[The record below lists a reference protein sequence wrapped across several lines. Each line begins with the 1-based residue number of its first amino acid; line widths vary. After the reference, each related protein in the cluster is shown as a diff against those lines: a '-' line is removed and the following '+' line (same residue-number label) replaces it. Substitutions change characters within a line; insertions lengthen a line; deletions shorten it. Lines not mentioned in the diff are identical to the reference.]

1 MLDSENDLRARVD
14 AFVDDLNVLIR
25 EAALLAVQQALGATG
40 GRGVGRR
47 GPGRPR
53 GTGRAVAAKRGGKRA
68 KRDPKV
74 VLAVADKVHTAIKAK
89 PGQSV
94 EQIGKALGME
104 TKALTLPIRKLL
116 DAKRVKTKGQRRGTR
131 YFPS

>member
-1 MLDSENDLRARVD
+1 MSDSGNDLRARVD

-25 EAALLAVQQALGATG
+25 EAALLAVHQALGVSAK
-40 GRGVGRR
+40 R

-53 GTGRAVAAKRGGKRA
+53 GAAKAPAAKRGGKRA
-68 KRDPKV
+68 KRDPQA
-74 VLAVADKVHTAIKAK
+74 VLAMADKVHAAIKAK

-94 EQIGKALGME
+94 EQIGKGLGMP

-131 YFPS
+131 YFPG

>member
-1 MLDSENDLRARVD
+1 MVNSPNDLRARVD
-14 AFVDDLNVLIR
+14 AFVADLAVLIR
-25 EAALLAVQQALGATG
+25 QSALEAVQEALGAG
-40 GRGVGRR
+40 AAPRR

-53 GTGRAVAAKRGGKRA
+53 GSGKAPKAARGGKRA
-68 KRDPKV
+68 KRDPQA
-74 VLAVADKVHTAIKAK
+74 VLAMADKVHGIVKAK

-94 EQIGKALGME
+94 EQIGKALRMP

-116 DAKRVKTKGQRRGTR
+116 EAKRVKTKGQRRGTR